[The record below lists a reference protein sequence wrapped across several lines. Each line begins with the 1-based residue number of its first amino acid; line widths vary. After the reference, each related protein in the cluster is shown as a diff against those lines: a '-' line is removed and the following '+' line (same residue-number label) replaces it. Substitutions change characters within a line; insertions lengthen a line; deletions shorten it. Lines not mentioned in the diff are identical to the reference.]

1 MLDNSGKHSLRARN
15 GLCSHVIINKDSNAF
30 LKSTSENW
38 RRVKYNHCKPIVS
51 QLTTMEV

>member
-38 RRVKYNHCKPIVS
+38 RRVKYNHCKPIAS